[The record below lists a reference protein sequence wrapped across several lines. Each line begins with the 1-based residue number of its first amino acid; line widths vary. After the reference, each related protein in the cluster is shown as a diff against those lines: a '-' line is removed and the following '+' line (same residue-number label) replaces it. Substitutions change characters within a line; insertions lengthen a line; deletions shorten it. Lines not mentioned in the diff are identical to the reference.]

1 MKVTIN
7 VVTGILGAG
16 KTSVLRHLIDGH
28 NLDGIP
34 GVVVGEYAKE
44 GFDGHMLKAAGARVT
59 EITNTGRGEHAKSYV
74 ESVRD
79 MIEDEMHWRIYLET
93 SGVTQISQV
102 AKELLADPL
111 IAKHAQLG
119 RTVTVLD
126 AGAFTLHDELF
137 HDQLWAQI
145 RVADIVVIN
154 KTDKLQSESLSE
166 LRKRIQTR
174 RPGVSV
180 QFAYMGQAS
189 RPAILDPLV
198 DDERPAILDV
208 DFSNDPPAEFEAFV
222 YRSKRVCFDRVT
234 FGHRLLNLPGGAI
247 ARFKGA
253 LRCWDK
259 TYCLNGFPG
268 QLDWD
273 STPVQGRTAIAFIGL
288 GLQARQAEISGIL
301 DDELESQ
308 QSEER

>member
-28 NLDGIP
+28 NLDGVP
-34 GVVVGEYAKE
+34 GVVVGEYAEE
-44 GFDGHMLKAAGARVT
+44 GFDGQMLKSAGARVSQ
-59 EITNTGRGEHAKSYV
+59 ITNTGRGDSAKSYV
-74 ESVRD
+74 ESVRE

-102 AKELLADPL
+102 AKDLLEDEV
-111 IAKHAQLG
+111 IRQHAQLG

-126 AGAFTLHDELF
+126 AGAFSLHDELF
-137 HDQLWAQI
+137 NAQLWAQI
-145 RVADIVVIN
+145 AVADVVIIN
-154 KTDKLQSESLSE
+154 KTDKVQSESLGD
-166 LRKRIQTR
+166 LRARIRAR
-174 RPGVSV
+174 RPDVAV
-180 QFAYMGQAS
+180 QFSYMGQAS
-189 RPAILDPLV
+189 RPAILDPLT

-208 DFSNDPPAEFEAFV
+208 DFSNDPPAEFESFV

-273 STPVQGRTAIAFIGL
+273 STPVQGRTVIAFIGL
-288 GLQARQAEISGIL
+288 NLKEREAGVAALL
-301 DDELESQ
+301 DAELEAQ
-308 QSEER
+308 QEDDR

>member
-1 MKVTIN
+1 M
-7 VVTGILGAG
+7 
-16 KTSVLRHLIDGH
+16 
-28 NLDGIP
+28 
-34 GVVVGEYAKE
+34 VGEYAKE
-44 GFDGHMLKAAGARVT
+44 GFDGQMLKAAGARVT
-59 EITNTGRGEHAKSYV
+59 EITNTGRGEGAKSYV

-102 AKELLADPL
+102 ARDLLADPL
-111 IAKHAQLG
+111 IAENAQLG

-126 AGAFTLHDELF
+126 AGAFSLHDELF
-137 HDQLWAQI
+137 HAQLWAQI
-145 RVADIVVIN
+145 AVADVVVIN
-154 KTDKLQSESLSE
+154 KTDKLQSESLGD
-166 LRKRIQTR
+166 LRKRILER

-180 QFAYMGQAS
+180 QFSYMGQAS
-189 RPAILDPLV
+189 RPAILDPL
-198 DDERPAILDV
+198 DEDERPAILDV
-208 DFSNDPPAEFEAFV
+208 DFTNDPPAEFEAFV

-259 TYCLNGFPG
+259 THCLNGFPG

-273 STPVQGRTAIAFIGL
+273 TTPVQGRTAIAFIGL
-288 GLQARQAEISGIL
+288 GL
-301 DDELESQ
+301 
-308 QSEER
+308 EERRETITRVL

>member
-44 GFDGHMLKAAGARVT
+44 GFDGQMLKAAGARVA
-59 EITNTGRGEHAKSYV
+59 EITNTGRGDSAKSYV

-102 AKELLADPL
+102 AQELLADPL
-111 IAKHAQLG
+111 IGKHAQMG

-126 AGAFTLHDELF
+126 AGAFSLHDELF
-137 HDQLWAQI
+137 HAQLWAQVA
-145 RVADIVVIN
+145 VADVVVIN

-166 LRKRIQTR
+166 LRARIHAR
-174 RPGVSV
+174 RPGVTV
-180 QFAYMGQAS
+180 QFSYMGQAS
-189 RPAILDPLV
+189 RPAILDPLTE
-198 DDERPAILDV
+198 DERPAILDV
-208 DFSNDPPAEFEAFV
+208 DFSDDPPAEFEAFV
-222 YRSKRVCFDRVT
+222 YRSKRICFDRVT

-259 TYCLNGFPG
+259 THCLNGFPG

-288 GLQARQAEISGIL
+288 GLEARRAEITAVL
-301 DDELESQ
+301 DAELESQ
-308 QSEER
+308 QEDDR